1 MPHSVTSAHVTPDPV
16 YPRLHVHVN
25 EPVELAHAACVPQL
39 CTPSM
44 HSLLFAHDVPLPE
57 KSALQ
62 IHTNELTVL
71 EHVACPAEQSCVFTE
86 HSLMSIHT
94 TLLPV

>member
-25 EPVELAHAACVPQL
+25 EPVESAHAACAPQL
-39 CTPSM
+39 CTPSV

-57 KSALQ
+57 KPALQ
-62 IHTNELTVL
+62 VHTNELTVF
-71 EHVACPAEQSCVFTE
+71 EHVA
-86 HSLMSIHT
+86 
-94 TLLPV
+94 